1 MLLLFAPPPFIFFP
15 PAQGKEAK
23 KVWQA
28 PAQRGHYK
36 VKRQRCWKEALARDL
51 KKRGNLAN
59 TGSTFKK
66 IRASGKKIQATT
78 TNFNKRQPK
87 ALPRL
92 SLCVF
97 FFWKGTQKKETK
109 KKKEWVLIWLCKCK
123 QDFLPTGSR
132 FSLWPVLLANLPFKT
147 NSPGEAAP
155 PLLNG
160 IIMIY

>member
-1 MLLLFAPPPFIFFP
+1 MLPPPSFFSP
-15 PAQGKEAK
+15 LHKGKRPKRSDKPLLKEDITRWK
-23 KVWQA
+23 DRDVEKRRWQEI
-28 PAQRGHYK
+28 
-36 VKRQRCWKEALARDL
+36 W